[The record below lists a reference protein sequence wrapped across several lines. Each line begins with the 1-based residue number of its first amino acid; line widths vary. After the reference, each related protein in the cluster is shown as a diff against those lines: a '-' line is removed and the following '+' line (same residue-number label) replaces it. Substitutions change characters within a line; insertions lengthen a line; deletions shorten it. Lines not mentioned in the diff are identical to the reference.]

1 MISLAEVAL
10 RWIYMSVGFALL
22 LFFSFLWIDEPGF
35 EKFTWI
41 FFVFSSLLSI
51 GLMVLLRLI
60 KTKKKDLP
68 TTAVVLLL
76 ITIRLLLSFAFLV
89 IFILFNKP
97 VEKQFVLS
105 FLIIYIAFKIF
116 EVVNLSKY
124 ANHID
129 KRIEQKII

>member
-22 LFFSFLWIDEPGF
+22 LFFSFLWIDEPRF

-41 FFVFSSLLSI
+41 FFIFSSLLSI

-60 KTKKKDLP
+60 KTKNKDLP

-76 ITIRLLLSFAFLV
+76 ITIRLLLSFAFLA
-89 IFILFNKP
+89 IFIFFNKP
-97 VEKQFVLS
+97 VDKQFVLS
-105 FLIIYIAFKIF
+105 FLIIYVAFKIF